1 MNKLPTEVLS
11 QIFVFLHQQDK
22 VECMTVCRKWA
33 NAIES
38 CSLFQTIRI
47 DSDEQL
53 NRLMAKVQQE
63 PKQGL
68 RVERLIL
75 NLNLH
80 NVDMNG
86 LPLLFP
92 NVRVFIYYEISFD
105 LSLTK
110 RQPYFPWHKTI
121 QHMSEYP
128 NTIHAQQTLSSGICP
143 RLTRI
148 AVFEGKPFTKPT
160 YLGKDFIGLLKN
172 APVLK
177 VLSLGG
183 FDLALTDFELLH
195 KNVPLLNSL
204 TIRRS
209 IINCDFFPS
218 DISPAT
224 AVTTFSIT
232 PHGQLLDDEIRLLQ
246 YLGKKYTHLSKLFYD
261 VRVLDRNE
269 YNELRVYADGL
280 TPFMESLA
288 QKLKTFEIDMSG
300 KSGNLFRVLDN
311 AGCQIRDLTLHGT
324 IKQPVLEQL
333 AQSNQAKHIR
343 KLTIGRMDCDHGDL
357 QWLEGFTG
365 LEELNITNVNWANK
379 AERSIIDLN
388 HLLAILGDTLTTLI
402 LHDFELAFQLATNR
416 QYKVKHLVLYN
427 IILSQQTDEF
437 ISQSFPDLR
446 TIKFIRCGFIKRNFL
461 LPNINLFHIQIMQ
474 KFPLGNNKILVSTLK
489 REEQRWYT
497 ARHSNVVHYSEDDF
511 SSTDASVFPAFV
523 SLPFDQFKGQ
533 PYMSFTCNSIRD
545 FSVVNTFY

>member
-1 MNKLPTEVLS
+1 
-11 QIFVFLHQQDK
+11 
-22 VECMTVCRKWA
+22 MTVCGKWA
-33 NAIES
+33 HAIES

-53 NRLMAKVQQE
+53 NRLLAKVQQE
-63 PKQGL
+63 PRQGL

-172 APVLK
+172 APALK

-195 KNVPLLNSL
+195 QNVPLLNSL

-209 IINCDFFPS
+209 IINCDFFPA
-218 DISPAT
+218 DIRPAR
-224 AVTTFSIT
+224 AVSSFSIT
-232 PHGQLLDDEIRLLQ
+232 PHGQLLDDEIKLLQ
-246 YLGKKYTHLSKLFYD
+246 YLGKKYTNLYKLFYD

-269 YNELRVYADGL
+269 YHEQSVYSDGL
-280 TPFMESLA
+280 APFMEMLA
-288 QKLKTFEIDMSG
+288 QKLQVFEIDMSG
-300 KSGNLFRVLDN
+300 KSGHLFRVLDN

-333 AQSNQAKHIR
+333 ARSNQAKHIT
-343 KLTIGRMDCDHGDL
+343 KLTIGRIDCNRSGH
-357 QWLEGFTG
+357 QWLEGFTA
-365 LEELNITNVNWANK
+365 LQELNITNVNWANK
-379 AERSIIDLN
+379 AERSVIDLSS
-388 HLLAILGDTLTTLI
+388 LLAILGNTLTTLI
-402 LHDFELAFQLATNR
+402 LHDFELVFQLATFR
-416 QYKVKHLVLYN
+416 QYKIKHLVLYN
-427 IILSQQTDEF
+427 MILSQHTDDF
-437 ISQSFPDLR
+437 FSRSFPELR
-446 TIKFIRCGFIKRNFL
+446 TIKFIRCGFIKKSFL
-461 LPNINLFHIQIMQ
+461 LSNLDLFHIQIMQ
-474 KFPLGNNKILVSTLK
+474 KFPLGNSKILVSTLN
-489 REEQRWYT
+489 EQRWYT
-497 ARHSNVVHYSEDDF
+497 AKHSNVVHYSEDDF
-511 SSTDASVFPAFV
+511 GSTDASVFPAFT
-523 SLPFDQFKGQ
+523 SLPFDKYKGQ
-533 PYMSFTCNSIRD
+533 PYMSFTCKSIRD